1 LKVLAVTNMY
11 PTEAEPWF
19 GCFVKDQM
27 DGVRAA
33 GVDVDV
39 ISFDGRRDKREY
51 FRAAL
56 EVRRRV
62 EDGKFDVVHAHYGLT
77 GGVAAV
83 QRMTP
88 VVTTI
93 WGTDAGYVWWQGR
106 VSWVVAR
113 LTTPIFVSRHN
124 AARLGLPHAP
134 VIPSGI
140 DTTFFSPG
148 DRSEA
153 RRELG
158 LNDVPHVLFPGNPD
172 VRRKRFDLFK
182 EACAIVGR
190 SRQDLRTIALRGYS
204 RDETRTLMNAAD
216 VVLMTSDWEGSPLA
230 IKEALACGTPVVSV
244 PVGDVAEVVDGLPAC
259 EIVDRDPQALAHAV
273 SHTFARTVDRN
284 SLRRR
289 AETYDQKLV
298 ATQLISAY
306 EAAAANA

>member
-1 LKVLAVTNMY
+1 M
-11 PTEAEPWF
+11 
-19 GCFVKDQM
+19 
-27 DGVRAA
+27 
-33 GVDVDV
+33 
-39 ISFDGRRDKREY
+39 
-51 FRAAL
+51 
-56 EVRRRV
+56 
-62 EDGKFDVVHAHYGLT
+62 
-77 GGVAAV
+77 
-83 QRMTP
+83 
-88 VVTTI
+88 
-93 WGTDAGYVWWQGR
+93 
-106 VSWVVAR
+106 
-113 LTTPIFVSRHN
+113 
-124 AARLGLPHAP
+124 
-134 VIPSGI
+134 
-140 DTTFFSPG
+140 
-148 DRSEA
+148 
-153 RRELG
+153 
-158 LNDVPHVLFPGNPD
+158 PHVLFPGNPD

-244 PVGDVAEVVDGLPAC
+244 PVGDVAEVVDGLSAC
-259 EIVDRDPQALAHAV
+259 EIVDRDPKALAHAV